1 VERQIRPKRERTG
14 RAIRDRAQE
23 LYNVDPEPT
32 WAAIA
37 ADLNAEFPDKAP
49 SARAIAQWA
58 AKGWIVK
65 SAPDARWSISDAD
78 APEDIPLVLDV
89 IRSQIEDPWPTPW
102 PTKAVAKWIVR
113 IRRAYPDLDDLVR
126 VNYLARLARQGEE
139 ARVTRFLVFVPW
151 RDEGAAL
158 YEAASRN
165 LVPMDTLLGNDLVVA
180 YMEWHARRE
189 MAARKESG
197 NG

>member
-1 VERQIRPKRERTG
+1 MERQIRPKRERTG

-32 WAAIA
+32 WAAIVS
-37 ADLNAEFPDKAP
+37 DLGAEFPDKP
-49 SARAIAQWA
+49 VSARAIAQWA

-65 SAPDARWSISDAD
+65 SAPDAPWSISDAE
-78 APEDIPLVLDV
+78 APEDIPLVLEV
-89 IRSQIEDPWPTPW
+89 VRSQIEDPWPMPW

-113 IRRAYPDLDDLVR
+113 IRRAYPDMGDLVY

-139 ARVTRFLVFVPW
+139 TRVARFLAFGPW

-158 YEAASRN
+158 YEAVSRN
-165 LVPMDTLLGNDLVVA
+165 LVPMDTLVGNDHVVA
-180 YMEWHARRE
+180 YMEWRARRE
-189 MAARKESG
+189 LAARKESG